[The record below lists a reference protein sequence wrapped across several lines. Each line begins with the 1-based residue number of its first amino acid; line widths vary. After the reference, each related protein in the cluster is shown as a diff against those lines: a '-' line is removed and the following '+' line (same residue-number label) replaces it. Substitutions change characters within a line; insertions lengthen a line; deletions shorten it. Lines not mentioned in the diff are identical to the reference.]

1 MARFI
6 GWYAPS
12 FPEVPNPWEAAR
24 RAKGREKTARY
35 AGGALE
41 AGAVTG
47 TLICRGRRL
56 RMTSACVS

>member
-1 MARFI
+1 MARFT

-12 FPEVPNPWEAAR
+12 IPEVSNPWEAAR
-24 RAKGREKTARY
+24 RAKDREETARY

-47 TLICRGRRL
+47 MLIYRGRRL
-56 RMTSACVS
+56 RMTSGCVS